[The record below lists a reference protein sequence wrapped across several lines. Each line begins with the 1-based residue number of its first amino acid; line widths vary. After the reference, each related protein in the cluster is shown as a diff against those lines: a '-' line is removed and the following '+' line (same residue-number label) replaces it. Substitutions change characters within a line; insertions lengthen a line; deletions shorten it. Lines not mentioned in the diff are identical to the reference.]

1 MGSFLSRLFT
11 WLSRRGDDERLE
23 AEVDEHLALQT
34 ADNIHAGMTPAEAR
48 RQALLKFGGPE
59 KIKEEYRDQRSAPF
73 LENLRQD
80 TRFAI
85 RQLRKRPGFTLTA
98 MLMLGPGICASV
110 AIFAFVDA
118 ALVKPLPYRNP
129 ERLVGVYESVPQCP
143 QCNQSYLDY
152 LDWKKFNTVLS
163 SLDAYQNSGFSLSK
177 PEGAEQ
183 VGGARVSAGFF
194 RTLGISPVL
203 GRDFHSGEDL
213 PEAPRTVMLS
223 YSAWQKRYGGRKDV
237 LGQSVTLN
245 GDPNIIIGVLPHDF
259 HFAPAEPAEFW
270 SAIHATSGCYLRRSC
285 HNLYGVG
292 RLKDGVPLESA
303 LANFKGIA
311 QQLERQYP
319 DSNRDQGA
327 RIVSLTAVIV
337 GDIRPMLLVLLSG
350 AGLLLLIAS
359 MNVASLLLVRSECRQ
374 REMSVRSALGGST
387 LRLTSQFVAEAS
399 SWWQAVIGLLLAG
412 WPCGYHP
419 AHPGRPA
426 RPDVSVWSRLNT
438 QCCSSRALYRC
449 WLWCCLLS
457 LPLPVSADTRA
468 GLAEAA
474 AVRRGPG
481 GASDRS

>member
-59 KIKEEYRDQRSAPF
+59 KIKEEYRDQRSVPF

-80 TRFAI
+80 TCFAI

-143 QCNQSYLDY
+143 QCNLSYLDY

-213 PEAPRTVMLS
+213 PEAPCTV
-223 YSAWQKRYGGRKDV
+223 
-237 LGQSVTLN
+237 
-245 GDPNIIIGVLPHDF
+245 H
-259 HFAPAEPAEFW
+259 AELF
-270 SAIHATSGCYLRRSC
+270 
-285 HNLYGVG
+285 
-292 RLKDGVPLESA
+292 
-303 LANFKGIA
+303 
-311 QQLERQYP
+311 
-319 DSNRDQGA
+319 
-327 RIVSLTAVIV
+327 
-337 GDIRPMLLVLLSG
+337 
-350 AGLLLLIAS
+350 
-359 MNVASLLLVRSECRQ
+359 
-374 REMSVRSALGGST
+374 
-387 LRLTSQFVAEAS
+387 
-399 SWWQAVIGLLLAG
+399 
-412 WPCGYHP
+412 
-419 AHPGRPA
+419 
-426 RPDVSVWSRLNT
+426 
-438 QCCSSRALYRC
+438 
-449 WLWCCLLS
+449 
-457 LPLPVSADTRA
+457 
-468 GLAEAA
+468 GLAEA
-474 AVRRGPG
+474 VRRPEGRTGTIGDIEWRSQHHHWCAPPRFPLRSRRARG
-481 GASDRS
+481 ILERHSRHQRLLPASKLP